1 MSVVNTS
8 QAKKWD
14 ATMKSL
20 QRNAYLI
27 SAVLFT
33 IGLSY
38 FFYTSLNRPVAGVL
52 WFIGGGLIFFY
63 YWIKWFVT
71 PPPPDPDFMTGVNA
85 CPDYLSVVPNNNG
98 MYTPTTPTQYYC
110 VDYVGVSRNGG
121 LKKMDPTKIQ
131 TLINDPA
138 YRFSVDPT
146 VDFATTAGKANF
158 IQRLMAAGLSF
169 NSVGDNSAA
178 TQTTNSNG
186 SPMFS
191 Q

>member
-1 MSVVNTS
+1 VNTS

-71 PPPPDPDFMTGVNA
+71 QPLPDPDFMTGTNA
-85 CPDYLSVVPNNNG
+85 CPDYLSVIPNNSG
-98 MYTPTTPTQYYC
+98 LYQPTSSTQYFC

-121 LKKMDPTKIQ
+121 LRKMDPTKASQQIS
-131 TLINDPA
+131 DPS
-138 YRFSVDPT
+138 YTFSVDPT
-146 VDFATTAGKANF
+146 VDFATPAGKAAF
-158 IQRLMAAGLSF
+158 VKRLLKAGLSF
-169 NSVGDNSAA
+169 NSVGDNSLP
-178 TQTTNSNG
+178 TQGTNSNG
-186 SPMFS
+186 SPTFG